1 MAGGSTSGYR
11 VRAGV
16 QDCAVRSRIGTV
28 FARQLRRDMTLAE
41 ARLWSAIRN
50 NSLGYRIRRQHPL
63 GPFIAD
69 FYCHEARLVIEVDG
83 PIHETQVVRYA
94 QRDAW
99 IAEQGIEVLRFK
111 NDQVIAEMPGV
122 LDVLSEVI
130 ARRIGSQ

>member
-1 MAGGSTSGYR
+1 MGTAFGQ
-11 VRAGV
+11 GV
-16 QDCAVRSRIGTV
+16 QACAMRSRIGTV

-69 FYCHEARLVIEVDG
+69 VYRHEARLVIEVDG
-83 PIHETQVVRYA
+83 PIHETQVVRDA

>member
-1 MAGGSTSGYR
+1 MGTAFGQ
-11 VRAGV
+11 GV
-16 QDCAVRSRIGTV
+16 QDCAMRSRIGTV

-83 PIHETQVVRYA
+83 PIHETQVVRDA

>member
-1 MAGGSTSGYR
+1 M
-11 VRAGV
+11 
-16 QDCAVRSRIGTV
+16 RSRIGTV

-83 PIHETQVVRYA
+83 PIHETQVVRDA

-122 LDVLSEVI
+122 LDVLAEVI